1 MSVSEFVNVAP
12 RVVVNGQR
20 YELGDVG
27 GHVTLLDWLRGTG
40 FTGCKEG
47 CAEGEC
53 GACAVM
59 VARPS
64 GDGSTRWTAINACL
78 VPAAGLDNQEVVTAE
93 GLGDVDALHPV
104 QREMAD
110 RGGSQCG
117 YCTPGFI
124 CSMASEYY
132 RADRHRDTSATPE
145 RAAEAEPDSSGRA
158 AERSLGRNGADP
170 TAAGH
175 APDHE
180 HGPNGFDLHALSG
193 NLCRCTGYRPIRDAA
208 YALGEPAESDPLFA
222 RLRRPAPAP
231 VPTRITSD
239 QGAFAR
245 PADLAEALDLLA
257 ENPAAQVLAGST
269 DWGVELNIRHSR
281 AALTIGIDRLEE
293 LRRFA
298 IGAERI
304 DIGAALTL
312 SEVERELAGRVPLLA
327 QMFPQFAS
335 RLIRNGATFGGN
347 LGTGSPIGDTP
358 PALLALDTSLVLASR
373 DGEREVPLSGYFTG
387 YRRTLKRPDE
397 LITTIRIPL
406 PVAPISAFHKIAKRR
421 FDDISSVA
429 VGFAL
434 RLDEGRN
441 GDAPVIA
448 DIKIGLGGVAATP
461 LRALRTEEFLTGK
474 PWTEEVIGQAAEVI
488 IAEATPID
496 DHRASAAYR
505 TAMLGASLRKFFAEN
520 TGHSPDPDRIHQEA

>member
-59 VARPS
+59 VARPAD
-64 GDGSTRWTAINACL
+64 DGSTRWTAINACL
-78 VPAAGLDNQEVVTAE
+78 VPAAGLDNQEVITAE

-145 RAAEAEPDSSGRA
+145 RAAEAEPHSSGRA

-245 PADLAEALDLLA
+245 PADLAEALDLLDVTH
-257 ENPAAQVLAGST
+257 PVF
-269 DWGVELNIRHSR
+269 R
-281 AALTIGIDRLEE
+281 
-293 LRRFA
+293 
-298 IGAERI
+298 
-304 DIGAALTL
+304 
-312 SEVERELAGRVPLLA
+312 ERERGERH
-327 QMFPQFAS
+327 
-335 RLIRNGATFGGN
+335 RH
-347 LGTGSPIGDTP
+347 
-358 PALLALDTSLVLASR
+358 R
-373 DGEREVPLSGYFTG
+373 DPVGERERRAFVLHELQHPRGVGTLGRVDDLDDQPAVRVVEGVDVARALGIAVERAEVLLERREDVITLQIDAAVRQQPLVGRDGPPQVVLVAAGGQPVCRDVLAELDRIGDRRVLRDAQLLQVGRSDPAASGEGPRHRHHAGVEMVVLVPAVVCRVVADVRLHH
-387 YRRTLKRPDE
+387 RDQRRADLDLVRTLGRQQ
-397 LITTIRIPL
+397 RILADLCHEMTPCL
-406 PVAPISAFHKIAKRR
+406 QAGEVRL
-421 FDDISSVA
+421 
-429 VGFAL
+429 AL
-434 RLDEGRN
+434 LHEGGHRLDVGRGAHEDPERRVLPGARG
-441 GDAPVIA
+441 GDL
-448 DIKIGLGGVAATP
+448 GLDRRHHQV
-461 LRALRTEEFLTGK
+461 
-474 PWTEEVIGQAAEVI
+474 
-488 IAEATPID
+488 
-496 DHRASAAYR
+496 
-505 TAMLGASLRKFFAEN
+505 LGR
-520 TGHSPDPDRIHQEA
+520 DQ